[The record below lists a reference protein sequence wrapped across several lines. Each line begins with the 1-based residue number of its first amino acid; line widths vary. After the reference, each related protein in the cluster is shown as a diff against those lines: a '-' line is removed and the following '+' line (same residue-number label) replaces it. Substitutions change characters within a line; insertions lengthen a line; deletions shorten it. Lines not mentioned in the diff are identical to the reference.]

1 MMDEMDQ
8 KIIAILTDDG
18 RAGNNAIARELGV
31 SEGTVRNRV
40 RKLTE
45 SGLLRVSGRINPE
58 AVPDRQL
65 FLLGVKVSASKD
77 LCKIAETVA
86 ALAEVQSVYITT
98 GRYDLIVELW
108 LPVKHGLIDFING
121 PVVEIDGIV
130 STESFLA
137 MKSLKKWV
145 DAVG

>member
-8 KIIAILTDDG
+8 KIIAILTADG
-18 RAGNNAIARELGV
+18 RAGNNTIARELGV
-31 SEGTVRNRV
+31 SEGTIRNRV
-40 RKLTE
+40 RKLCE
-45 SGLLRVSGRINPE
+45 SGLLRVSAKINPE
-58 AVPDRQL
+58 SVPDRQL

-77 LCKIAETVA
+77 LCKIAEAIA
-86 ALAEVQSVYITT
+86 ALNEVQSVCITT

-145 DAVG
+145 DATG